1 MTLNE
6 LSRQFVD
13 WITKGDGGLYEGIYT
28 FQITDK
34 DKYLF
39 DYFIEDILSIL
50 NLNVYRETYKEDLSH
65 CKEIKNSIFIDDI
78 KQLTLTNVGIING
91 VTRDIEILGALQRR
105 NNNIQIIYSRSYA
118 LGGYKLIYDSNIITN
133 ISNGQL
139 VILKNR
145 FADSNLGVNLA
156 QLIRDEK
163 LKELL
168 LR

>member
-13 WITKGDGGLYEGIYT
+13 WITKGGIYT

-39 DYFIEDILSIL
+39 DYFITDVLSVL

-78 KQLTLTNVGIING
+78 KQLTLAKDGIING
-91 VTRDIEILGALQRR
+91 LDQDIEILGALQRR
-105 NNNIQIIYSRSYA
+105 NNNIQIIHSRSYS
-118 LGGYKLIYDSNIITN
+118 LGGYRLLTESNIVTN

-139 VILKNR
+139 VILKR
-145 FADSNLGVNLA
+145 FADSNFSVNLA

-163 LKELL
+163 LKELIKEI
-168 LR
+168 